1 MTKLKCLSLISLL
14 LTICLPILAEEEIE
28 YSAVFMQGKKVGH
41 AIHTRK
47 VQDEKVTT
55 SEQVSITISRVGVPV
70 TVEMS
75 ETTAETIDGKP
86 LSFESVQLL
95 GFMTMKVTG
104 TVNERGIVELTNSG
118 LGGAQKSTMPWP
130 DGAVMSEG
138 LRLRTLK
145 HGLEAGVEYSVKVFN
160 PGMMQAVD
168 ATVSIGEKKDVDL
181 LGRVVKLTEMTT
193 TLAVPGAGPVASTS
207 YVDDEMQTLKSTTA
221 MAGMQVEI
229 VSCPKEFALG
239 DNDVLELIGMM
250 FVDTPV
256 SLGNP
261 RSAAAITYWIV
272 PNPGAEFDVPTTD
285 NQEVERLA
293 NGNIKLVV
301 RPVSAPS
308 GSRFPY
314 KGSDADLQEA
324 LKSTRFL
331 QCDREDVMKLARKA
345 INDAK
350 DAGEAVQ
357 RIEAFVATYIEDRSL
372 SVGYASAAEVLESR
386 QGDCSEFAVLTAALC
401 RAVGIPAQV
410 VVGIA
415 YVQDFAGREGFG
427 GHAWTRAYVGGKW
440 VGLDAAFKGSG
451 RGGHDAGHIAL
462 AVGNGEPAD
471 FFNMASALGAFKIE
485 KLEVQ
490 NEK

>member
-1 MTKLKCLSLISLL
+1 MTKLKCLSLVGLL
-14 LTICLPILAEEEIE
+14 LMICLPAVAEEEIE

-41 AIHTRK
+41 AVHTRK
-47 VQDEKVTT
+47 VEGDKVST
-55 SEQVSITISRVGVPV
+55 SEDVSITISRVGVPL
-70 TVEMS
+70 TVKMS
-75 ETTAETIDGKP
+75 ETTVETTAGKP

-95 GFMTMKVTG
+95 GFMTMKASG
-104 TVNERGIVELTNSG
+104 TVNDQGVLEVTNSG

-130 DGAVMSEG
+130 EGAVMSEG
-138 LRLRTLK
+138 LRLLTLK
-145 HGLEAGVEYSVKVFN
+145 HGLEAGVEYGVKVFT

-207 YVDDEMQTLKSTTA
+207 YVDDEMQSLKSTMA

-250 FVDTPV
+250 FVDSPV

-261 RSAAAITYWIV
+261 GSASSITYWIV

-285 NQEVERLA
+285 NQKAERLA
-293 NGNIKLVV
+293 NGNVKLVV
-301 RPVSAPS
+301 KPAAIPS
-308 GSRFPY
+308 GAKFPY
-314 KGSDADLQEA
+314 QGNESELREA

-331 QCDREDVMKLARKA
+331 QCDNEDVAKLARKA
-345 INDAK
+345 VGDTK
-350 DAGEAVQ
+350 DAGEAVR
-357 RIEAFVATYIEDRSL
+357 RIEAFVADYIEDRSL

-415 YVQDFAGREGFG
+415 YVADFAGREGFG
-427 GHAWTRAYVGGKW
+427 GHAWTQAYVGGKW

-485 KLEVQ
+485 KLEV
-490 NEK
+490 E